1 VVTLSTNFPTLLD
14 LAKAS
19 DPDGKIANIVEILNL
34 TNEVLLDMVW
44 QEGNLPTGNKT
55 TTRTGI
61 PAPTWRKMYGGVQP
75 NKATNVQITDTTGM
89 LEAYG
94 EVDKA
99 LADLNGNTEAFRASE
114 DRAHIEGMNQQA
126 ATTIFYGNEGIA
138 PETFTGFSP
147 RFNSKSAQNAENIVD
162 GGGTGSTN
170 YSMWL
175 VVWGPNTVH
184 GIIPKGSQAGLQ
196 TKDLGETTAENI
208 DGNQGRAQIY
218 RTHYRWDMGLTV
230 RDWRYVVRI
239 PNIDRTLLTKDY
251 STGADLADLLSQAIE
266 LIPNMGMG
274 QPVIYVN
281 RAIRSIFRRQLVN
294 KIKTSVLTMEQV
306 GGQHWMSFD
315 GIPVRRVDALN
326 VDEARVV

>member
-1 VVTLSTNFPTLLD
+1 LS
-14 LAKAS
+14 
-19 DPDGKIANIVEILNL
+19 
-34 TNEVLLDMVW
+34 
-44 QEGNLPTGNKT
+44 
-55 TTRTGI
+55 
-61 PAPTWRKMYGGVQP
+61 
-75 NKATNVQITDTTGM
+75 
-89 LEAYG
+89 
-94 EVDKA
+94 
-99 LADLNGNTEAFRASE
+99 
-114 DRAHIEGMNQQA
+114 
-126 ATTIFYGNEGIA
+126 
-138 PETFTGFSP
+138 
-147 RFNSKSAQNAENIVD
+147 
-162 GGGTGSTN
+162 
-170 YSMWL
+170 
-175 VVWGPNTVH
+175 